1 MTEMPAIAIDDFG
14 TRPALHELPRPE
26 PAEGEVLVRVQA
38 SSINGFD
45 VAVSRGTIGDMPYEF
60 PIILGRDFA
69 GTVEAVGAGVTGFEL
84 GGRVFGVNMKPRLG
98 KPLHDGTFA
107 EFTSVPAE
115 FVATIPDQVTNEA
128 AGALGLAGSA
138 AHAAVDAVAL
148 GAGATVLVS
157 GATGGVGAFAVQLA
171 KARGATVIATATH
184 EFSEYVTELGADE
197 TVDHT
202 DDLAA
207 AVHSSHPD
215 GVDAIVHLAG
225 DIHALAGLLK
235 PGGRA
240 ASTLAVDGRVRAA
253 AVTRVNATLE
263 RPAFESLVAS
273 VDEGRLIVPIRA
285 TYALADVPT
294 ALDDFTR
301 GSHGKLSIRIPRP
314 V

>member
-14 TRPALHELPRPE
+14 ARPALHNLPRPE
-26 PAEGEVLVRVQA
+26 PAEDEVLVRVQA

-60 PIILGRDFA
+60 PIMLGRDFA
-69 GTVEAVGAGVTGFEL
+69 GTIEAVGAAVTGFEI

-98 KPLHDGTFA
+98 EPLHDGTFA

-115 FVATIPDQVTNEA
+115 FVATIPDEVTTEV

-138 AHAAVDAVAL
+138 ALAAVDAVAP
-148 GAGATVLVS
+148 
-157 GATGGVGAFAVQLA
+157 
-171 KARGATVIATATH
+171 
-184 EFSEYVTELGADE
+184 GADD

-225 DIHALAGLLK
+225 DIEALVALLK
-235 PGGRA
+235 PGGRP
-240 ASTLAVDGRVRAA
+240 ASTLAVDNSGRAA

-263 RPAFESLVAS
+263 RQAFESLAAS
-273 VDEGRLIVPIRA
+273 VAEGDLIVPIRA
-285 TYALADVPT
+285 TYTLADVPR
-294 ALDDFTR
+294 ALDDFTT
-301 GSHGKLSIRIPRP
+301 GSQGKLSIGIPESVRGGP
-314 V
+314 PNNVHLSW